1 VFGGVRERKIF
12 IYYFLKKI
20 FIYMDFMFIYT
31 YYKKGKIYLFIYFRG
46 PKAQKKLQ
54 QKKKIGEK
62 QPMIP

>member
-20 FIYMDFMFIYT
+20 FMYMDFMFIYT

-54 QKKKIGEK
+54 QKTKKLGK
-62 QPMIP
+62 SSP